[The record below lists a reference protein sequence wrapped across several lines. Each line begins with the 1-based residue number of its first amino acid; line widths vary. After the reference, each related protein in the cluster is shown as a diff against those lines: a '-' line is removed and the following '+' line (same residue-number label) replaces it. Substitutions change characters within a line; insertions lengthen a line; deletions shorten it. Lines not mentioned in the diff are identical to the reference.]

1 MKRGVAAVFFG
12 IFLAFSVEAS
22 VISFYVIETG
32 LPLDGERNRHSLLWE
47 NAFMDV
53 FFDAGFV
60 VSNYPM
66 LRLGSKPED
75 NGIIEASGFDIDEAK
90 DGGIDYILIA
100 RLDYDSVLQ
109 PPDEISFFL
118 FKVIQ
123 HEIIYEKR
131 IPGKSYRSDRE
142 LSADL
147 KVIIKELL
155 PFFNNF

>member
-1 MKRGVAAVFFG
+1 MKRGVIAAFFG

-53 FFDAGFV
+53 FFDAGFI

-66 LRLGSKPED
+66 LRLDSKPEKS
-75 NGIIEASGFDIDEAK
+75 IIEASGFDIDEAK

-109 PPDEISFFL
+109 PPGEISFFL

-131 IPGKSYRSDRE
+131 IPGRSYKSDRE
-142 LSADL
+142 ISADL
-147 KVIIKELL
+147 KTIIKELL